1 MSRYSD
7 AISDFAENEDCS
19 PVDAVA
25 VNPSQNTGH
34 YAEPELTR
42 IETNP
47 HDGFWIETLPVVWR
61 ASLYQAGA
69 TRRRRLCCRLL
80 A

>member
-25 VNPSQNTGH
+25 VNPVQNTG
-34 YAEPELTR
+34 ALRRTR
-42 IETNP
+42 ADSQDTN
-47 HDGFWIETLPVVWR
+47 
-61 ASLYQAGA
+61 S
-69 TRRRRLCCRLL
+69 
-80 A
+80 

>member
-7 AISDFAENEDCS
+7 AISDVAENEDCS

-25 VNPSQNTGH
+25 VNPVHNTGH

-42 IETNP
+42 K
-47 HDGFWIETLPVVWR
+47 
-61 ASLYQAGA
+61 
-69 TRRRRLCCRLL
+69 RRTS
-80 A
+80 

>member
-1 MSRYSD
+1 MCKNPEGARMSRYSD

-25 VNPSQNTGH
+25 VNPVQNTGH

-42 IETNP
+42 K
-47 HDGFWIETLPVVWR
+47 
-61 ASLYQAGA
+61 
-69 TRRRRLCCRLL
+69 RRTS
-80 A
+80 